1 MYCIY
6 DLLKKHMSTA
16 SNVIK
21 YAIFNQWNTLKIKDK
36 CKSDVTLHNLFS
48 NSFRVCKFLWKI
60 TLRKE
65 IKIS

>member
-36 CKSDVTLHNLFS
+36 CKSDVTLHN
-48 NSFRVCKFLWKI
+48 FLVIHSEYVNFYGK
-60 TLRKE
+60 
-65 IKIS
+65 